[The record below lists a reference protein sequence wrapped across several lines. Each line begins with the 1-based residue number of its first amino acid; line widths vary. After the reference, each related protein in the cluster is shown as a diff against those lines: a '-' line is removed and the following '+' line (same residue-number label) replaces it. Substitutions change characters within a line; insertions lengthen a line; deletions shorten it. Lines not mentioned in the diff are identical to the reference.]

1 MSDLQRSDIKNMLL
15 AHLYDRVR
23 KGKGDKDASGSTIR
37 RAAGIGDEFS
47 RHYVEVLLESLTDQ
61 GYVRETG
68 RDRYAITEAGIDLIE
83 SGWTFSEAGN
93 QIVDAWDKPDGDR
106 AMSVNAIATV
116 QGYLRQCII
125 LIDASNFSQEDKAQI
140 VGLIRICE
148 QLVDLPTPKL
158 GMLKRILGWLKEVK
172 ELIPLV
178 EAILKLVGK
187 A

>member
-1 MSDLQRSDIKNMLL
+1 MNDLQRSDIKNMLL

-23 KGKGDKDASGSTIR
+23 KGKGDKDASGSAVR
-37 RAAGIGDEFS
+37 RAIGIGNEFS
-47 RHYVEVLLESLTDQ
+47 THYVEVLLESLTDQ

-68 RDRYAITEAGIDLIE
+68 RDRYAITEDGIELIE
-83 SGWTFSEAGN
+83 SGWTFSDANN
-93 QIVDAWDKPDGDR
+93 QIVDAWDRPDGDR
-106 AMSVNAIATV
+106 LMSITAIGTV

-125 LIDASNFSQEDKAQI
+125 LIDASEFSQEEKAQI

-158 GMLKRILGWLKEVK
+158 GLLKRILGWLKEVK
-172 ELIPLV
+172 DLVPLV